1 MQSCQVRQIA
11 SVLSSGGEALAKTAL
26 GTYGAASY
34 TAWVSAFLRWAG
46 IVNAAIWFGAS
57 IFLVVALGAIFS
69 KDILDLFHES
79 SDAAHKYYSG
89 AVAMAVF
96 HRYFALQYV
105 CGVIALLHLFAE
117 KLYLGRALS
126 RFSTGLVAA
135 LLVVAFVGGIWLQ
148 PKMEKL
154 RKDMYSNIPAEQR
167 ARAEHSFNSW
177 HAASECVNLLVMAGL
192 LVHLLRVTRPEES
205 RRYGTLFPQ
214 FRG

>member
-1 MQSCQVRQIA
+1 M
-11 SVLSSGGEALAKTAL
+11 
-26 GTYGAASY
+26 
-34 TAWVSAFLRWAG
+34 RWAG

-57 IFLVVALGAIFS
+57 IFLVVALGAVFSPDILQMFS
-69 KDILDLFHES
+69 KAG
-79 SDAAHKYYSG
+79 AAAPKYYAG
-89 AVAMAVF
+89 AIAIAVF

-105 CGVIALLHLFAE
+105 CGVAALLHLFAE

-126 RFSTGLVAA
+126 RFGAGLVGA
-135 LLVVAFVGGIWLQ
+135 LLVVAFLGGVWLQ

-154 RKDMYSNIPAEQR
+154 RNEIYTAAAADQR

-177 HAASECVNLLVMAGL
+177 HAASECVNVLVMAGL
-192 LVHLLRVTRPEES
+192 LVHLLRVTRAEES